1 MPAVKARIR
10 TLVLDDSADFMR
22 YLCVFLEAL
31 PNVEVIAQGRDGRE
45 AIVLAHEWVP
55 DLILMDVRMPEMTGL
70 EAASQLVKEM
80 PDVVVILMTAFE
92 DEAIRR
98 ASMQIGVFGFLMK
111 EDLTRDLP
119 GLLELAGSQKGWN
132 KPSENCA

>member
-1 MPAVKARIR
+1 MPPVKARIR
-10 TLVLDDSADFMR
+10 TLVFDDSADFMR

-55 DLILMDVRMPEMTGL
+55 DLILMDVTMPEMTGL

-80 PDVVVILMTAFE
+80 PDVLVILMLVIVKSFC
-92 DEAIRR
+92 
-98 ASMQIGVFGFLMK
+98 
-111 EDLTRDLP
+111 LP
-119 GLLELAGSQKGWN
+119 GTAHTPHRSCAMGICSPGQA
-132 KPSENCA
+132 PS